1 MPSKLSVAIA
11 RQPQLTRWICHLR
24 QRLLQRRVSLL
35 TGAGVTIDAGAP
47 LWGGLVKDLA
57 DKIVGFSDTFNRHRA
72 AGIADT
78 TVTSFIHS
86 RFIDDYVKARTDV
99 PERYIRLTAEVA
111 WFQAI
116 RDTIYADIPD
126 TVAGVR
132 KKHPYI
138 ETLAKF
144 CLKCE
149 STITFNFDDIL
160 DQVATDV
167 TPLYGRPP
175 KTMWSLP
182 PIEKV
187 NFPYIY
193 HINGLLPQNKNKK
206 ASEKL
211 IFTEDSFL
219 QVLYGGGTINRTV
232 LHNFTNNTFLL
243 AGVSLTDHSLKSIL
257 ATNATQSPGSIHYIV
272 HWMKDDDSLSS
283 MQMDDISHAN
293 FELFSLVTIFL
304 TSDQMKEFLEL
315 VQTGVQEDGN
325 QDLLDENFRS
335 KMRQHAGSA
344 AVLSHKYY
352 ISGPVASGKST
363 LLENLRGFETLEEW
377 PERTPAELYMDH
389 KRLMPEQRVEV
400 DKWVYRQ
407 LKVKNKHFVRSEP
420 GIHVMDRAPLDLF
433 AFSIDEAENSRKA
446 GEIKDQVEND
456 EKLSDGKVML
466 VVASPDV
473 LVERQLRRGRLP
485 TDKGGVSYDGVSLK
499 SQTEQLLLTY
509 PGAIVY
515 STDNCDA
522 GALTRRALYEIL
534 YGDYSPIA
542 MSTLNDAR
550 HRGTAVAS
558 APLTVERTT

>member
-1 MPSKLSVAIA
+1 MASKLSVAIK

-24 QRLLQRRVSLL
+24 QRLIQRRVSLL

-47 LWGGLVKDLA
+47 LWNGLVTELA
-57 DKIVGFSDTFNRHRA
+57 AKVEGFPDTFNRHRA
-72 AGIADT
+72 TGIADT

-86 RFIDDYVKARTDV
+86 RFVDDYVKARTDV
-99 PERYIRLTAEVA
+99 PERYVRLTAEVA

-116 RDTIYADIPD
+116 RDTIYASIPD
-126 TVAGVR
+126 TVAEVR

-138 ETLAKF
+138 ETLATF

-167 TPLYGRPP
+167 TSKYGRPP

-182 PIEKV
+182 AIEKV

-206 ASEKL
+206 ASERL

-232 LHNFTNNTFLL
+232 LHNFTSNTFLL
-243 AGVSLTDHSLKSIL
+243 SGVSLTDHSLKSIL
-257 ATNATQSPGSIHYIV
+257 ATNATQSPGSIHYII
-272 HWMKDDDSLSS
+272 HWIETDTSITR
-283 MQMDDISHAN
+283 MQMDNISHAN
-293 FELFSLVTIFL
+293 FELFNLVTIFL
-304 TSDQMKEFLEL
+304 TSEQIREYLDL

-335 KMRQHAGSA
+335 KMREHAGPA
-344 AVLSHKYY
+344 AVLSYKYY
-352 ISGPVASGKST
+352 IAGPVASGKST

-389 KRLMPEQRVEV
+389 KRLTLEQRAEV

-420 GIHVMDRAPLDLF
+420 GVHVMDRAPLGF
-433 AFSIDEAENSRKA
+433 VDEV
-446 GEIKDQVEND
+446 D
-456 EKLSDGKVML
+456 
-466 VVASPDV
+466 
-473 LVERQLRRGRLP
+473 
-485 TDKGGVSYDGVSLK
+485 
-499 SQTEQLLLTY
+499 SQI
-509 PGAIVY
+509 G
-515 STDNCDA
+515 
-522 GALTRRALYEIL
+522 
-534 YGDYSPIA
+534 
-542 MSTLNDAR
+542 
-550 HRGTAVAS
+550 
-558 APLTVERTT
+558 

>member
-1 MPSKLSVAIA
+1 M
-11 RQPQLTRWICHLR
+11 
-24 QRLLQRRVSLL
+24 SLL

-47 LWGGLVKDLA
+47 LWAGLVTDLA
-57 DKIVGFSDTFNRHRA
+57 GKVPGFSDTFNRHRS

-86 RFIDDYVKARTDV
+86 RFVDDYVRARNDV
-99 PERYIRLTAEVA
+99 PERYVRLTAEVA

-116 RDTIYADIPD
+116 RDTIYANIPEE
-126 TVAGVR
+126 VAEVR

-138 ETLAKF
+138 ETLARF
-144 CLKCE
+144 CLRCE

-167 TPLYGRPP
+167 TAQYGQPP

-182 PIEKV
+182 AIEKV

-243 AGVSLTDHSLKSIL
+243 TGVSLTDHSLKSIL
-257 ATNATQSPGSIHYIV
+257 ATNATQSPGSIHYII
-272 HWMKDDDSLSS
+272 HWIQTEDSLTE
-283 MQMDDISHAN
+283 MQMHDISHAN
-293 FELFSLVTIFL
+293 FELFNLVTIFL
-304 TSDQMKEFLEL
+304 TSEQIKEFLDL

-325 QDLLDENFRS
+325 QDLLDENFKSEIR
-335 KMRQHAGSA
+335 RHAGPA
-344 AVLSHKYY
+344 AVLSYKYY
-352 ISGPVASGKST
+352 IAGPVASGKST
-363 LLENLRGFETLEEW
+363 LLENLRCFETLEEW

-389 KRLMPEQRVEV
+389 KRLEPEQRLDV
-400 DKWVYRQ
+400 DRWVYRQ
-407 LKVKNKHFVRSEP
+407 LKVKNKHFVRGDP

-433 AFSIDEAENSRKA
+433 AFSIDEKENRKKA
-446 GEIKDQVEND
+446 GEIKEQVEND
-456 EKLSDGKVML
+456 EKLSDGAVML
-466 VVASPDV
+466 VVASPDE

-485 TDKGGVSYDGVSLK
+485 TSKGGVSYDGESLK
-499 SQTEQLLLTY
+499 IQTEQLKKTY
-509 PGAIVY
+509 PDAIVY
-515 STDNCDA
+515 NTDSCDSGILA
-522 GALTRRALYEIL
+522 KRALYEIL
-534 YGDYSPIA
+534 YSEYAPLRISE
-542 MSTLNDAR
+542 LNDAR
-550 HRGTAVAS
+550 HKRPLEAADDS
-558 APLTVERTT
+558 ATT